1 MMAQITA
8 ALVKELRDKSGAGMM
23 DCKKALSENDGN
35 IEVSMDWLR
44 QKGIAKA
51 EKKSGRV
58 AAEGLVAVASN
69 ETTGI
74 AVEVNSETDFVAR
87 NDQFQA
93 IVKGVADVALA
104 AGGDFAA
111 INAATY
117 PGTSHSVEAE
127 ITEAIGTIGENM
139 NFRRSAGLSVSKGV
153 VSTYIH
159 NAVAPGLGKLAVLVA
174 LESDADAGVLEAL
187 GKQLAMHV
195 AATNPQSMTIDEMAP
210 EAVERE
216 KAVLIE
222 QARESGKPDNIIEK
236 MIVGR
241 MNKFYQE
248 VVFVEQTFVIDGET
262 KISKVIE
269 NAAKDAGT
277 DIKLTGYVRLE
288 LGDGI
293 EKEEEDFAAEVA
305 AVVSS

>member
-1 MMAQITA
+1 MAQITA

-23 DCKKALSENDGN
+23 DCKKALGENNGD
-35 IEVSMDWLR
+35 IEAAMDWLR

-69 ETTGI
+69 GPAAV
-74 AVEVNSETDFVAR
+74 AVEVNSETDFVSR
-87 NDQFQA
+87 NEQFQKL
-93 IVKGVADVALA
+93 VNGVVGVALEN
-104 AGGDFAA
+104 GGDYDATKD
-111 INAATY
+111 ATY

-127 ITEAIGTIGENM
+127 VTEAVGTIGENM
-139 NFRRSAGLSVSKGV
+139 TFRRSVGLSVPNGV

-159 NAVAPGLGKLAVLVA
+159 NAAAPGLGKLAVLVA
-174 LESDADAGVLEAL
+174 LESDADADVLEAL

-195 AATNPQSMTIDEMAP
+195 AATNPQSMTVEELSE

-216 KAVLIE
+216 KAVLVE

-262 KISKVIE
+262 KVKKVIE

-277 DIKLTGYVRLE
+277 DIKLAGYVRLE
-288 LGDGI
+288 LGEGI
-293 EKEEEDFAAEVA
+293 EKEEDDFAAEVA
-305 AVVSS
+305 AMTS

>member
-1 MMAQITA
+1 MAQITA

-23 DCKKALSENDGN
+23 DCKKALSENDGD
-35 IEVSMDWLR
+35 IEASMDWLR
-44 QKGIAKA
+44 QKGISKA

-69 ETTGI
+69 GPS
-74 AVEVNSETDFVAR
+74 AVVVEVNSETDFVAR
-87 NDQFQA
+87 NEGFQA
-93 IVKGVADVALA
+93 IVKVVADVALA
-104 AGGDFAA
+104 NDGDYDATK
-111 INAATY
+111 AATY
-117 PGTSHSVEAE
+117 TGTSQSVEAE
-127 ITEAIGTIGENM
+127 ITEAVGTIGENM
-139 NFRRSAGLSVSKGV
+139 TFRRSTGLSVNSGI

-159 NAVAPGLGKLAVLVA
+159 NAVTPGLGKLAVLVA
-174 LESDADAGVLEAL
+174 LESDADAAVLDAL

-195 AATNPQSMTIDEMAP
+195 AATNPQSLTIADMDPA
-210 EAVERE
+210 AVERE
-216 KAVLIE
+216 KSVLVE

-262 KISKVIE
+262 KVSKVIE

-277 DIKLTGYVRLE
+277 EIKLTGYVRLE
-288 LGDGI
+288 VGAGI

-305 AVVSS
+305 AMSS

>member
-1 MMAQITA
+1 MAKITA

-23 DCKKALSENDGN
+23 DCKNALTENDGD
-35 IEVSMDWLR
+35 IEASMDWLR
-44 QKGIAKA
+44 QKGISKA

-58 AAEGLVAVASN
+58 AAEGLVAVAAK
-69 ETTGI
+69 GDAAV

-93 IVKGVADVALA
+93 LVNGVADVALENDGDYEA
-104 AGGDFAA
+104 TKLSTYGGA
-111 INAATY
+111 
-117 PGTSHSVEAE
+117 SHDVEAE
-127 ITEAIGTIGENM
+127 IREAVGTIGENM
-139 NFRRSAGLSVSKGV
+139 NFRRSVGLRVGNGV

-174 LESDADAGVLEAL
+174 LESEAPTDQLEIL

-195 AATNPQSMTIDEMAP
+195 AAINPQAMTVEDMSED
-210 EAVERE
+210 AVERE
-216 KAVLIE
+216 KTILIE

-262 KISKVIE
+262 KVSKVIE
-269 NAAKDAGT
+269 NAAKEAGT
-277 DIKLTGYVRLE
+277 EIKLAGYARLE
-288 LGDGI
+288 LGEGI
-293 EKEEEDFAAEVA
+293 EKEEDDFAAEVA
-305 AVVSS
+305 AAVSS

>member
-1 MMAQITA
+1 MAQITA

-23 DCKKALSENDGN
+23 DCKKALGENDGD
-35 IEVSMDWLR
+35 IEAAMDWLR

-69 ETTGI
+69 GTTGV

-87 NDQFQA
+87 NEQFQTL
-93 IVKGVADVALA
+93 VKGVADVALA
-104 AGGDFAA
+104 NGGDFDAT
-111 INAATY
+111 NAATY
-117 PGTSHSVEAE
+117 PGASHSVEAE
-127 ITEAIGTIGENM
+127 VTEAVGTIGENM
-139 NFRRSAGLSVSKGV
+139 TFRRSAGLTVSSGV

-159 NAVAPGLGKLAVLVA
+159 NAAAPGLGKLAVLVA
-174 LESDADAGVLEAL
+174 LESDADAGTLEAL

-195 AATNPQSMTIDEMAP
+195 AATNPASMTIEELDPA
-210 EAVERE
+210 AVERE
-216 KAVLIE
+216 KAVLVE

-241 MNKFYQE
+241 MNKYYQE

-262 KISKVIE
+262 KIKKVIE
-269 NAAKDAGT
+269 NAAKEAGT
-277 DIKLTGYVRLE
+277 DIKLAGYVRLE
-288 LGDGI
+288 VGDGI
-293 EKEEEDFAAEVA
+293 EKEEDDFAAEVA
-305 AVVSS
+305 AMQG